1 MSVDFHWRTP
11 AGALEGE
18 FMTMVIGLTGGIACG
33 KSTVSQYLQQKGIP
47 VVDADLVARQ
57 VVAPGTVGLQQIK
70 DTFGWQYIMPDGSL
84 NRTLLGKKVFAD
96 KNALAQLNAITGPLI
111 AAELKR
117 QLKEAGSLVVLD
129 AALLL
134 EEARYRS
141 LVDVV
146 WVVTVEPEEQLRRLL
161 ARNHYSRRQA
171 LERIAA
177 QMSNEQRIRY
187 ADGVIDNNGT
197 REQTWQQVEQ
207 LLSKFTA
214 K

>member
-1 MSVDFHWRTP
+1 
-11 AGALEGE
+11 
-18 FMTMVIGLTGGIACG
+18 MTTVIGLTGGVACG
-33 KSTVSQYLQQKGIP
+33 KSTVSQYLRQRGIS

-57 VVAPGTVGLQQIK
+57 VVAPGTVGLRQIK

-96 KNALAQLNAITGPLI
+96 KNALAQLNAIIGPLI
-111 AAELKR
+111 AAELER
-117 QLKEAGSLVVLD
+117 QLKEAGSFVVLD

-134 EEARYRS
+134 EEERYRS

-161 ARNHYSRRQA
+161 ARNHYSRQQA
-171 LERIAA
+171 LDRIAA
-177 QMSNEQRIRY
+177 QMSNEQRLQY
-187 ADGVIDNNGT
+187 ADAVIDNNGT
-197 REQTWQQVEQ
+197 KEQTWQQVEQ

-214 K
+214 N

>member
-1 MSVDFHWRTP
+1 
-11 AGALEGE
+11 
-18 FMTMVIGLTGGIACG
+18 MTMVIGLTGGIACG

-84 NRTLLGKKVFAD
+84 NRALLGKKVFAD

>member
-1 MSVDFHWRTP
+1 
-11 AGALEGE
+11 
-18 FMTMVIGLTGGIACG
+18 MTMVIGLTGGIACG

-134 EEARYRS
+134 EDERYRS

-207 LLSKFTA
+207 LLSKFMA

>member
-1 MSVDFHWRTP
+1 
-11 AGALEGE
+11 
-18 FMTMVIGLTGGIACG
+18 MTMVIGLTGGIACG

>member
-1 MSVDFHWRTP
+1 
-11 AGALEGE
+11 
-18 FMTMVIGLTGGIACG
+18 MTMVIGLTGGIACG

-57 VVAPGTVGLQQIK
+57 VVAPGTVGLQQIR

>member
-1 MSVDFHWRTP
+1 
-11 AGALEGE
+11 
-18 FMTMVIGLTGGIACG
+18 
-33 KSTVSQYLQQKGIP
+33 
-47 VVDADLVARQ
+47 
-57 VVAPGTVGLQQIK
+57 
-70 DTFGWQYIMPDGSL
+70 MPDGSL
-84 NRTLLGKKVFAD
+84 NRALLGKKVFAD

>member
-1 MSVDFHWRTP
+1 
-11 AGALEGE
+11 
-18 FMTMVIGLTGGIACG
+18 MTTVIGLTGGIACG
-33 KSTVSQYLQQKGIP
+33 KSTVSQYLRQKGIS

-57 VVAPGTVGLQQIK
+57 VVAPGTVGLRQIK

-96 KNALAQLNAITGPLI
+96 KNALAQLNAIIGPLI
-111 AAELKR
+111 AAELER
-117 QLKEAGSLVVLD
+117 QLKEAGSFVVLD

-134 EEARYRS
+134 EEERYRS

-161 ARNHYSRRQA
+161 ARNHYSRQQA
-171 LERIAA
+171 LDRIAA
-177 QMSNEQRIRY
+177 QMSNEQRLQY
-187 ADGVIDNNGT
+187 ADAVIDNNGT

-207 LLSKFTA
+207 LLSRFTA
-214 K
+214 N

>member
-1 MSVDFHWRTP
+1 
-11 AGALEGE
+11 
-18 FMTMVIGLTGGIACG
+18 MTTVIGLTGGIACG
-33 KSTVSQYLQQKGIP
+33 KSTVSQYLRQKGIS

-57 VVAPGTVGLQQIK
+57 VVAPGTVGLRQIK

-96 KNALAQLNAITGPLI
+96 KNALAQLNAIIGPLI
-111 AAELKR
+111 AAELER
-117 QLKEAGSLVVLD
+117 QLKEAGSFVVLD

-134 EEARYRS
+134 EEERYRS

-146 WVVTVEPEEQLRRLL
+146 WVVMVEPEEQLRRLL
-161 ARNHYSRRQA
+161 ARNHYSRQQA
-171 LERIAA
+171 LDRIAA
-177 QMSNEQRIRY
+177 QMSNEQRLQY

-197 REQTWQQVEQ
+197 KEQTWQQVEQ

-214 K
+214 N

>member
-1 MSVDFHWRTP
+1 
-11 AGALEGE
+11 
-18 FMTMVIGLTGGIACG
+18 MTTVIGLTGGIACG
-33 KSTVSQYLQQKGIP
+33 KSTVSQYLRQRGIS

-57 VVAPGTVGLQQIK
+57 VVAPGTVGLRQIK

-84 NRTLLGKKVFAD
+84 NRTLLGKRVFAD
-96 KNALAQLNAITGPLI
+96 KNALAQLNAIIGPLI
-111 AAELKR
+111 AAELER
-117 QLKEAGSLVVLD
+117 QLKEAGSFVVLD

-134 EEARYRS
+134 EEERYRS

-161 ARNHYSRRQA
+161 ARNHYSRQQA
-171 LERIAA
+171 LDRIAA
-177 QMSNEQRIRY
+177 QMSNEQRLQY

-197 REQTWQQVEQ
+197 KEQTWQQVEQ

-214 K
+214 N

>member
-1 MSVDFHWRTP
+1 
-11 AGALEGE
+11 
-18 FMTMVIGLTGGIACG
+18 MTTVIGLTGGIACG
-33 KSTVSQYLQQKGIP
+33 KSTVSQYLRQKGIS

-57 VVAPGTVGLQQIK
+57 VVAPGTVGLRQIK

-96 KNALAQLNAITGPLI
+96 KNALAQLNAIIGPLI
-111 AAELKR
+111 AAELER
-117 QLKEAGSLVVLD
+117 QLKEAGSFVVLD

-134 EEARYRS
+134 EEERYRS

-161 ARNHYSRRQA
+161 ARNHYSRQQA
-171 LERIAA
+171 LDRIAA
-177 QMSNEQRIRY
+177 QMSNEQRLQY

-197 REQTWQQVEQ
+197 RKQTWQQVEQ
-207 LLSKFTA
+207 LLSRFTA
-214 K
+214 N

>member
-1 MSVDFHWRTP
+1 
-11 AGALEGE
+11 
-18 FMTMVIGLTGGIACG
+18 MTTVIGLTGGIACG
-33 KSTVSQYLQQKGIP
+33 KSTVSQYLRQKGIS

-57 VVAPGTVGLQQIK
+57 VVAPGTVGLRQIK

-96 KNALAQLNAITGPLI
+96 KNALAQLNAIIGPLI
-111 AAELKR
+111 AAELER
-117 QLKEAGSLVVLD
+117 QLKEAGSFVVLD

-134 EEARYRS
+134 EEERYRS

-161 ARNHYSRRQA
+161 ARNHYSRQQA
-171 LERIAA
+171 LDRIAA
-177 QMSNEQRIRY
+177 QMSNEQRLQY

-197 REQTWQQVEQ
+197 KEQTWQQVEQ

-214 K
+214 N